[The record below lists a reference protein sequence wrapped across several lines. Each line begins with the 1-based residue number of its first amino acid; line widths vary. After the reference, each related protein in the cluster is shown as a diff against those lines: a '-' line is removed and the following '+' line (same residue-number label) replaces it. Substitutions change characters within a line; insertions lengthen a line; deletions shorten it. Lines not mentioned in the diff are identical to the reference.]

1 MTDIAGPSSAELA
14 AIIEG
19 RTAEE
24 IAASIARHVR
34 QAPLSADTPLP
45 TVRGLATELGV
56 SASTVSDAWRILRAR
71 GVIYTVDMERD
82 RDRFTGE
89 ARPFLS
95 GRPFPITDIAF
106 RQAWD
111 RLRRRADITDL
122 TFHDL
127 RHEAISRLFESG
139 LKIHEVM
146 AISGHKTASQLFR
159 YVQVANQNL

>member
-71 GVIYTVDMERD
+71 GVIYTD
-82 RDRFTGE
+82 
-89 ARPFLS
+89 
-95 GRPFPITDIAF
+95 
-106 RQAWD
+106 
-111 RLRRRADITDL
+111 RRRGTTVRLDRTAAGGRAWHVPVEIAGDLMVVGGLEQCAADGRSIP
-122 TFHDL
+122 
-127 RHEAISRLFESG
+127 AESPCSTERRMRSTG
-139 LKIHEVM
+139 
-146 AISGHKTASQLFR
+146 
-159 YVQVANQNL
+159 